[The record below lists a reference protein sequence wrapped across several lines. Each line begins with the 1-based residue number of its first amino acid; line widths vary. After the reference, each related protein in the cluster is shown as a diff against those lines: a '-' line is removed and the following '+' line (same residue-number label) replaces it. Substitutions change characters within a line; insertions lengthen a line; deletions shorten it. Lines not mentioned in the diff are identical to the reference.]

1 MHTGERIKR
10 VRMLRGLTQAD
21 LAEKINKTR
30 PLISHIEQ
38 TGKVHPQTLREIL
51 TVLEIDEETLEL
63 IDESQIPYIP
73 EHIRKKEAA
82 MKEEIEQ
89 LKRVVELLERENQA
103 LTKLVETQD
112 VMIKELRKKGK

>member
-1 MHTGERIKR
+1 
-10 VRMLRGLTQAD
+10 MLRGLTQAD

-51 TVLEIDEETLEL
+51 AVLEIDEETLEL
-63 IDESQIPYIP
+63 IDEAQIPYIP
-73 EHIRKKEAA
+73 EHVRKREAA
-82 MKEEIEQ
+82 MKEEIDQ

-103 LTKLVETQD
+103 LSKLVETQE
-112 VMIKELRKKGK
+112 VMISELRKKRK